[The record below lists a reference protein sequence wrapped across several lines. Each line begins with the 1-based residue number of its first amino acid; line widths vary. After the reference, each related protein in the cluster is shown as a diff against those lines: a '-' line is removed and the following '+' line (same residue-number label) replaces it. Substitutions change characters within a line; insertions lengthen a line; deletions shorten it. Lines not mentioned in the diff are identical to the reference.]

1 MNCGTKAANV
11 KTCQSP
17 SMEVDPHV
25 PEVFAVIQL
34 AVAPVFLLTAIGT
47 VIAALNIRLGRAVD
61 RRRDLEAELPG
72 MTAEEQL
79 SAREE
84 LAVIARRIRF
94 VYFSITAAVTS
105 ALFVCLLIAFA
116 FMGAFVR
123 VSLSYTIGAMF
134 VFAMLALIASLL
146 LFLREIFLAVSTPR
160 HVPR

>member
-1 MNCGTKAANV
+1 MV
-11 KTCQSP
+11 
-17 SMEVDPHV
+17 
-25 PEVFAVIQL
+25 QL

-61 RRRDLEAELPG
+61 RRRDLENRLCK
-72 MTAEEQL
+72 MAEEEQP

-84 LAVIARRIRF
+84 LGVVARRIRF
-94 VYFSITAAVTS
+94 VYYAITAAVTS
-105 ALFVCLLIAFA
+105 GLFVCLLIAGA
-116 FMGAFVR
+116 FIGAFVR

-146 LFLREIFLAVSTPR
+146 LFLREIFLAVSSPR

>member
-1 MNCGTKAANV
+1 MAI
-11 KTCQSP
+11 
-17 SMEVDPHV
+17 DPHV
-25 PEVFAVIQL
+25 PEVFTVVQL

-61 RRRDLEAELPG
+61 RRRDLESRLAR
-72 MTAEEQL
+72 MTAEEEQR

-94 VYFSITAAVTS
+94 VYFAITAAVTS
-105 ALFVCLLIAFA
+105 CLFVCRLIA
-116 FMGAFVR
+116 GAFIGAVVG